1 MKLKMVKEE
10 SRTKYIIAIA
20 VVIILISLIYF
31 FFPKNVNNQET
42 TTTITTSVP
51 YKKIIIESVTAQGVV
66 TLRLMDQANIIE
78 VGEVKVFNG
87 DDEEINIGLCPQQP
101 IIPDGRGTCLIDLSK
116 CQSGRGITIT
126 GPGDGDEASC
136 P

>member
-1 MKLKMVKEE
+1 MRKDT
-10 SRTKYIIAIA
+10 SRTKYIIIIA
-20 VVIILISLIYF
+20 VILCIALIYF
-31 FFPKNVNNQET
+31 FFPKNNINNPEIT
-42 TTTITTSVP
+42 TSTTTIP

-66 TLRLMDQANIIE
+66 TRRLMDQANIIE

>member
-1 MKLKMVKEE
+1 MKKEY
-10 SRTKYIIAIA
+10 SYKHIIIIIA
-20 VVIILISLIYF
+20 VIVFITLIYF
-31 FFPKNVNNQET
+31 FFMPKGTANNPEIT
-42 TTTITTSVP
+42 TTTTSIP
-51 YKKIIIESVTAQGVV
+51 YKKIIIESITPSGIV
-66 TLRLMDQANIIE
+66 TLKLLDQENSIE
-78 VGEVKVFNG
+78 AGEVKIFNG

-101 IIPDGRGTCLIDLSK
+101 IIPDGRGTCPIDLSK